1 MTLDRRRFM
10 QAVGASAAISL
21 LPRGASAGFAPMPS
35 GWRRFELTTSV
46 EIARDG
52 APVDLWLPV
61 PAVTQENW
69 ARAGQ
74 ADWTTN
80 ADRAELV
87 TDPENGARFLH
98 AAWDAGSA
106 PARLDLVS
114 TADAQD
120 RNADLSD
127 TGAAPLS
134 AEDRAYYTAPTA
146 LVPTDGIVKAT
157 AESIIGDATGDLEKA
172 RLIYDWIVLNTA
184 RNPETRGCGLGDV
197 ASMLE
202 MNNLTGKCAD
212 LNTLFVGLARAAGL
226 PARDVYGLR
235 VAPSRFGYKSLGAGS
250 SDVTKAQH
258 CRAEVFLDGIGW
270 TAVDPADVRKVM
282 LEEPPKN
289 LSLDDPKVADVR
301 AGLFGAWEG
310 NWVAYNFAHDVALP
324 GAASGPVSF
333 LMYPEAEIDGAP
345 LDALDPASFAY
356 TITAREID
364 I

>member
-1 MTLDRRRFM
+1 MTLDRRTFM
-10 QAVGASAAISL
+10 QALSASAAISL
-21 LPRGASAGFAPMPS
+21 LPRGALAGFAPMPS

-52 APVDLWLPV
+52 AAVDLWVPV
-61 PAVTQENW
+61 PAVTEENW

-87 TDPENGARFLH
+87 TDAENGARFLH
-98 AAWDAGSA
+98 AAWDAGNA
-106 PARLDLVS
+106 PAKLELVA
-114 TADAQD
+114 TAEAQD

-127 TGAAPLS
+127 TGAGPLS

-157 AESIIGDATGDLEKA
+157 AKSIIGDATGDLEKA
-172 RLIYDWIVLNTA
+172 RLIYDWIVLNTT

-202 MNNLTGKCAD
+202 MNDLTGKCAD

-282 LEEPPKN
+282 LEEPPRN

-356 TITAREID
+356 SITAREID
-364 I
+364 L